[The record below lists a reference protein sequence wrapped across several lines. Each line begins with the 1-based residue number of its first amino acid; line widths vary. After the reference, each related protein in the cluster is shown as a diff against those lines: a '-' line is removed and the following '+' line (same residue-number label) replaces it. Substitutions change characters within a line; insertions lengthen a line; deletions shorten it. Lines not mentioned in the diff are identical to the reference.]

1 MTGRHRS
8 IAVHILTTLVMIAA
22 IGISGA
28 RSAYAQTRIMPLGDS
43 ITGSPGCWRAL
54 LWNDL
59 RTNGFTSID
68 FVGTLPPQG
77 CGVPYD
83 GDNEGHGGFL
93 ATNIADQNLLP
104 GWLAATHPDIVMMHL
119 GTNDVWNARSPDV
132 ILAAFSKLVDQMR
145 AQNPNMQILVAQI
158 LPMNPSNCP
167 ECGNRVVAFNAAIPS
182 WAAGKTTAQSPIV
195 VVDQWTGYSTAAD
208 TTDGVHPNNTGNR
221 KISDRWLPAV
231 TARLNSTPPPP
242 NFAISVNPATLSITA
257 GASATATVAV
267 ARTGGFAAS
276 VSLAAPSVPGIA
288 IQFSPISA
296 AGTSTVT
303 VTASSTANAGRSDV
317 VITASGGGL
326 TRTAQLAVL
335 VSSAGGGPGPATATP
350 VVSASGPWFNE
361 EQVRIANTQPITA
374 LTLTITVQTTGGVT
388 FNGQYNTV
396 GSFVQ
401 SHSSTAAAIT
411 YEFRLGAG
419 QTLSTGTGWTFA
431 AQSSGSGTAHPT
443 SGDTYTLTYT
453 AGGINYSATGHF

>member
-1 MTGRHRS
+1 
-8 IAVHILTTLVMIAA
+8 MIAA

-104 GWLAATHPDIVMMHL
+104 GWLSATHPDIVMMHL

-158 LPMNPSNCP
+158 LPMNPSNCA

-208 TTDGVHPNNTGNR
+208 TTDGVHPNNTGSAPGR
-221 KISDRWLPAV
+221 RCPLEPAGPLRRSR
-231 TARLNSTPPPP
+231 A
-242 NFAISVNPATLSITA
+242 
-257 GASATATVAV
+257 AV
-267 ARTGGFAAS
+267 EPHIP
-276 VSLAAPSVPGIA
+276 LPGI
-288 IQFSPISA
+288 P
-296 AGTSTVT
+296 
-303 VTASSTANAGRSDV
+303 
-317 VITASGGGL
+317 
-326 TRTAQLAVL
+326 
-335 VSSAGGGPGPATATP
+335 TP
-350 VVSASGPWFNE
+350 
-361 EQVRIANTQPITA
+361 
-374 LTLTITVQTTGGVT
+374 
-388 FNGQYNTV
+388 
-396 GSFVQ
+396 
-401 SHSSTAAAIT
+401 
-411 YEFRLGAG
+411 
-419 QTLSTGTGWTFA
+419 
-431 AQSSGSGTAHPT
+431 
-443 SGDTYTLTYT
+443 
-453 AGGINYSATGHF
+453 

>member
-1 MTGRHRS
+1 MTGPHRS
-8 IAVHILTTLVMIAA
+8 IAVRILTTLVMIAA

-104 GWLAATHPDIVMMHL
+104 GWLSATHPDIVMMHL

-132 ILAAFSKLVDQMR
+132 ILAAFSKLVAQMR

-158 LPMNPSNCP
+158 LPMNPSNCA

-208 TTDGVHPNNTGNR
+208 TTDGVHPNNTGSAPGR
-221 KISDRWLPAV
+221 RCPLEPAGPLRRSR
-231 TARLNSTPPPP
+231 A
-242 NFAISVNPATLSITA
+242 
-257 GASATATVAV
+257 AV
-267 ARTGGFAAS
+267 EPHIP
-276 VSLAAPSVPGIA
+276 LPGI
-288 IQFSPISA
+288 P
-296 AGTSTVT
+296 
-303 VTASSTANAGRSDV
+303 
-317 VITASGGGL
+317 
-326 TRTAQLAVL
+326 
-335 VSSAGGGPGPATATP
+335 TP
-350 VVSASGPWFNE
+350 
-361 EQVRIANTQPITA
+361 
-374 LTLTITVQTTGGVT
+374 
-388 FNGQYNTV
+388 
-396 GSFVQ
+396 
-401 SHSSTAAAIT
+401 
-411 YEFRLGAG
+411 
-419 QTLSTGTGWTFA
+419 
-431 AQSSGSGTAHPT
+431 
-443 SGDTYTLTYT
+443 
-453 AGGINYSATGHF
+453 